1 MPPHSSHLLQPLDV
15 GCFAPLKRRYGD
27 QISALARNRVNFVSK
42 ESFLQAFK
50 PAFEQSLTAENIKA
64 GFRGAGLVPHDPEA
78 VLSKLDVRLQ
88 TPAPSPPGQS
98 AWEAQTPRNAR
109 EIEAQST
116 LIRQRMQ
123 NRHGSSTS
131 SLDEKIRQLSK
142 GAQQIAHNMVLLQE
156 GQARM
161 QSAIDELTKRRSR
174 KRKYIRTEETLTVG
188 EVQDLIAKREGGE
201 RDAGEGPARKVRGAR
216 HCGRC
221 GEKGHNSR
229 TCKVEIDDAEDSD
242 ESKE

>member
-1 MPPHSSHLLQPLDV
+1 MIV
-15 GCFAPLKRRYGD
+15 
-27 QISALARNRVNFVSK
+27 
-42 ESFLQAFK
+42 
-50 PAFEQSLTAENIKA
+50 ENIKA
-64 GFRGAGLVPHDPEA
+64 GFRGAELVLYNLEA
-78 VLSKLDVRLQ
+78 VLLKLDVRLQ
-88 TPAPSPPGQS
+88 TLALLLLGQS

-123 NRHGSSTS
+123 NCYGSSTS

-174 KRKYIRTEETLTVG
+174 KRKYIRTEKTLTVE
-188 EVQDLIAKREGGE
+188 EVQDLIAKREGRE
-201 RDAGEGPARKVRGAR
+201 RNASEGPARKVRSAR
-216 HCGRC
+216 HCRRC
-221 GEKGHNSR
+221 GKKEHNSR
-229 TCKVEIDDAEDSD
+229 TCKVEIDNAENSD
-242 ESKE
+242 KSKE